1 MSSNEQFPASHTDHP
16 SRPEGADPVRSEGA
30 DPVRSEHVEVTG
42 TGSAQVE
49 VATDNTEAAL
59 VRLPS
64 MVDLDSLA
72 ESLDQVDLTLAEL
85 DQTQASS

>member
-1 MSSNEQFPASHTDHP
+1 MSSNEQFPASHPDHF
-16 SRPEGADPVRSEGA
+16 SKPEGADPA
-30 DPVRSEHVEVTG
+30 RSEHAEGTG
-42 TGSAQVE
+42 TGLAKVE
-49 VATDNTEAAL
+49 VATDTTQAAL